1 MLFNLLFFIITIS
14 IVVVFHELGHY
25 LAARFYNVRV
35 ERFSLGFGKILFSKT
50 DRHGT
55 EWVVSALPLGGYVK
69 PLAEPPVGANAREAA
84 RAISQKT
91 AWQRFVIF
99 AAGPFFSFL
108 LAIIIYSG
116 MKISG
121 TTEPVPYLAQPA
133 SDTAAYKAGVEG
145 GEKVLAV
152 DGVDVQG
159 WAEARLALLEPLA
172 TGAETTLMLQAENGA
187 TRGATI
193 QFPKV
198 TGTLEG
204 IDLMGQAGLALMA
217 PKPRVAN
224 VLDGGAGEQAGFRD
238 GDLVLRAGPHEDIT
252 ITGLIKLIQDS
263 PDKTLPLLIL
273 RDNTELSLNV
283 TPRAELN
290 ENNKTVG
297 KIGVAFSGQYPT
309 LTVRYGIFESVYLA
323 TVQTFDTAWF
333 SLKMFAKMVTGQLS
347 WKNISG
353 PIAIADYAGQ
363 SAQVGFDKFIEFIA
377 LITVSIGVL
386 NLLPIPGLDGGQMV
400 FCIIEMV
407 RKKALSE
414 QIQEKSLMVGYSLLL
429 FLMIFAFVNDITRIL

>member
-1 MLFNLLFFIITIS
+1 MFLNLLFFIITIS

-25 LAARFYNVRV
+25 LAARYYNVRV
-35 ERFSLGFGKILFSKT
+35 ERFSLGFGKVLFRKT
-50 DRHGT
+50 DKHGT
-55 EWVVSALPLGGYVK
+55 EWAVSALPLGGYVK
-69 PLAEPPVGANAREAA
+69 PLAEPPAGATAREAA
-84 RAISQKT
+84 QAISQKT

-99 AAGPFFSFL
+99 GAGPFFSFL

-121 TTEPVPYLAQPA
+121 TTEPMPYLAQPEPN
-133 SDTAAYKAGVEG
+133 TAAYVAGIQG
-145 GEKVLAV
+145 GDRLLAV
-152 DGVDVQG
+152 DGVKVQG
-159 WAEARLALLEPLA
+159 WAEARLALLEPLT
-172 TGAETTLMLQAENGA
+172 TGSTTTLELQTENGV
-187 TRGATI
+187 TRNAAI

-204 IDLMGQAGLALMA
+204 VDLMGQAGLALMA

-224 VLDGGAGEQAGFRD
+224 VLEGGAGKQAGLRD
-238 GDLVLRAGPHEDIT
+238 GDLVLRVGNHEEIT
-252 ITGLIKLIQDS
+252 IIGLIELIQNS
-263 PDKTLPLLIL
+263 PEETLSLLIS
-273 RDNTELSLNV
+273 RDNTELSLTI
-283 TPRAELN
+283 TPRAEAN
-290 ENNKTVG
+290 ENDKVVG

-309 LTVRYGIFESVYLA
+309 LTVRYGIFESIYLA

-333 SLKMFAKMVTGQLS
+333 SLKMLGKMVMGQLS

-363 SAQVGFDKFIEFIA
+363 SAQVGLDKFIEFIA

-400 FCIIEMV
+400 FCLIEMV

-414 QIQEKSLMVGYSLLL
+414 QIQEKSLMIGYSLLL
-429 FLMIFAFVNDITRIL
+429 FLMIFAFVNDIARVL

>member
-1 MLFNLLFFIITIS
+1 MFLNLLFFIITIS

-25 LAARFYNVRV
+25 LAARYYNVRV
-35 ERFSLGFGKILFSKT
+35 ERFSLGFGKVLFRKT
-50 DRHGT
+50 DKHGT
-55 EWVVSALPLGGYVK
+55 EWAVSALPLGGYVK
-69 PLAEPPVGANAREAA
+69 PLAEPPAGATAREAA
-84 RAISQKT
+84 QAISQKT

-99 AAGPFFSFL
+99 GAGPFFSFL

-121 TTEPVPYLAQPA
+121 TTEPMPYLAQPEPN
-133 SDTAAYKAGVEG
+133 TAAYVAGIQG
-145 GEKVLAV
+145 GDRLLAV
-152 DGVDVQG
+152 DGVKVQG
-159 WAEARLALLEPLA
+159 WAEARLALLEPLT
-172 TGAETTLMLQAENGA
+172 TGSTTTLELQTENGV
-187 TRGATI
+187 TRNAAI

-204 IDLMGQAGLALMA
+204 VDLMGQAGLALMA

-224 VLDGGAGEQAGFRD
+224 VLEGGAGKQAGLRD
-238 GDLVLRAGPHEDIT
+238 GDLVLRVGNHEDIT
-252 ITGLIKLIQDS
+252 IIGLIELIQNS
-263 PDKTLPLLIL
+263 PEETLPLLIS
-273 RDNTELSLNV
+273 RDNTELSLTI
-283 TPRAELN
+283 TPRAEAN
-290 ENNKTVG
+290 ENDKVVG

-309 LTVRYGIFESVYLA
+309 LTVRYGIFESIYLA

-333 SLKMFAKMVTGQLS
+333 SLKMLGKMVMGQLS

-363 SAQVGFDKFIEFIA
+363 SAQVGLDKFIEFIA

-400 FCIIEMV
+400 FCLIEMV

-414 QIQEKSLMVGYSLLL
+414 QIQEKSLMIGYSLLL
-429 FLMIFAFVNDITRIL
+429 FLMIFAFVNDIARVL

>member
-1 MLFNLLFFIITIS
+1 MFLNLLFFIITIS

-25 LAARFYNVRV
+25 LAARYYNVRV
-35 ERFSLGFGKILFSKT
+35 ERFSLGFGKVLFRKT
-50 DRHGT
+50 DKHGT
-55 EWVVSALPLGGYVK
+55 EWAVSALPLGGYVK
-69 PLAEPPVGANAREAA
+69 PLAEPPAGATAREAA
-84 RAISQKT
+84 QAISQKT

-99 AAGPFFSFL
+99 GAGPFFSFL

-121 TTEPVPYLAQPA
+121 TTEPMPSLAQPEPN
-133 SDTAAYKAGVEG
+133 TAAYVAGIQG
-145 GEKVLAV
+145 GDSLLAV
-152 DGVDVQG
+152 DGVKVQG

-172 TGAETTLMLQAENGA
+172 SGATTTLELQTENGV
-187 TRGATI
+187 TRNAAI

-204 IDLMGQAGLALMA
+204 VDLMGQAGLALMA

-224 VLDGGAGEQAGFRD
+224 VLEGGAGKQAGLRD
-238 GDLVLRAGPHEDIT
+238 GDLVLRAGNHEEIT
-252 ITGLIKLIQDS
+252 IIGLIELIQNS
-263 PDKTLPLLIL
+263 PEETLPLLIS
-273 RDNTELSLNV
+273 RDNTELSLNI
-283 TPRAELN
+283 TPRAEVN
-290 ENNKTVG
+290 ENNQTVG

-333 SLKMFAKMVTGQLS
+333 SLKMLGKMVTGQLS

-363 SAQVGFDKFIEFIA
+363 SAQVGLDKFIEFIA

-400 FCIIEMV
+400 FCLIEMV

-414 QIQEKSLMVGYSLLL
+414 QVQEKSLMVGYSLLL

>member
-1 MLFNLLFFIITIS
+1 MFLNLLFFIITIS

-25 LAARFYNVRV
+25 LAARYYNVRV
-35 ERFSLGFGKILFSKT
+35 ERFSLGFGKVLFRKT
-50 DRHGT
+50 DKHGT
-55 EWVVSALPLGGYVK
+55 EWAVSALPLGGYVK
-69 PLAEPPVGANAREAA
+69 PLAEPPAGATAREAA
-84 RAISQKT
+84 QAISQKT

-99 AAGPFFSFL
+99 GAGPFFSFL

-121 TTEPVPYLAQPA
+121 TTEPMPYLAQPEPN
-133 SDTAAYKAGVEG
+133 TAAYVAGIQG
-145 GEKVLAV
+145 GDRLLAV
-152 DGVDVQG
+152 DGVKVQG
-159 WAEARLALLEPLA
+159 WAEARLALLEPLT
-172 TGAETTLMLQAENGA
+172 TGSTTTLELQTENGV
-187 TRGATI
+187 TRNAAI

-204 IDLMGQAGLALMA
+204 VDLMGQAGLALMA

-224 VLDGGAGEQAGFRD
+224 VLEGGAGKQAGLRD
-238 GDLVLRAGPHEDIT
+238 GDLVLRVGNHEEIT
-252 ITGLIKLIQDS
+252 IIGLIELIQNS
-263 PDKTLPLLIL
+263 PEETLSLLIS
-273 RDNTELSLNV
+273 RDNTELSLTI
-283 TPRAELN
+283 TPRAEAN
-290 ENNKTVG
+290 ENDKVVG

-309 LTVRYGIFESVYLA
+309 LTVRYGIFESIYLA

-333 SLKMFAKMVTGQLS
+333 SLKMLGKMVMGQLS

-363 SAQVGFDKFIEFIA
+363 SAQVGLDKFIEFIA

-400 FCIIEMV
+400 FCLIEIV

-414 QIQEKSLMVGYSLLL
+414 QIQEKSLMIGYSLLL
-429 FLMIFAFVNDITRIL
+429 FLMIFAFVNDIARVL

>member
-1 MLFNLLFFIITIS
+1 MFLNLLFFIITIS

-25 LAARFYNVRV
+25 LAARYYNVRV
-35 ERFSLGFGKILFSKT
+35 ERFSLGFGKVLFRKT
-50 DRHGT
+50 DKHGT
-55 EWVVSALPLGGYVK
+55 EWAVSALPLGGYVK
-69 PLAEPPVGANAREAA
+69 PLAEPPAGATAREAA
-84 RAISQKT
+84 QAISQKT

-99 AAGPFFSFL
+99 GAGPFFSFL

-121 TTEPVPYLAQPA
+121 TTEPMPYLAQPEPN
-133 SDTAAYKAGVEG
+133 TAAYVAGIQG
-145 GEKVLAV
+145 GDRLLAV
-152 DGVDVQG
+152 DGVKVQG
-159 WAEARLALLEPLA
+159 WAEARLALLEPLT
-172 TGAETTLMLQAENGA
+172 TGSTTTLELQTENGV
-187 TRGATI
+187 TRNAAI

-204 IDLMGQAGLALMA
+204 VDLMGQAGLALMA

-224 VLDGGAGEQAGFRD
+224 VLEGGAGKQAGLRD
-238 GDLVLRAGPHEDIT
+238 GDLVLRVGNHEDIT
-252 ITGLIKLIQDS
+252 IIGLIELIQNS
-263 PDKTLPLLIL
+263 PEETLPLLIS
-273 RDNTELSLNV
+273 RDNTELSLTI
-283 TPRAELN
+283 TPRAEAN
-290 ENNKTVG
+290 ENDKVVG

-309 LTVRYGIFESVYLA
+309 LTVRYGIFESIYLA

-333 SLKMFAKMVTGQLS
+333 SLKMLGKMVMGQLS

-363 SAQVGFDKFIEFIA
+363 SAQVGLDKFIEFIA

-400 FCIIEMV
+400 FCLIEIV

-414 QIQEKSLMVGYSLLL
+414 QIQEKSLMIGYSLLL
-429 FLMIFAFVNDITRIL
+429 FLMIFAFVNDIARVL

>member
-14 IVVVFHELGHY
+14 VVVVFHELGHY
-25 LAARFYNVRV
+25 LAARYYNVRV
-35 ERFSLGFGKILFSKT
+35 ERFSLGFGKILFKKT
-50 DRHGT
+50 DKHGT
-55 EWVVSALPLGGYVK
+55 EWAVSALPLGGYVK
-69 PLAEPPVGANAREAA
+69 PLAEPPVGASPREAA

-91 AWQRFVIF
+91 PWQRFVIF

-133 SDTAAYKAGVEG
+133 PETAAYMAGIDG
-145 GEKVLAV
+145 GDRVLAV
-152 DGVDVQG
+152 NGVDVQG

-172 TGAETTLMLQAENGA
+172 SGAETTLALQAQNGA
-187 TRGATI
+187 VRDVSI

-204 IDLMGQAGLALMA
+204 VDLMGQAGLALMA

-224 VLDGGAGEQAGFRD
+224 VLDDGAGQQAGLKD
-238 GDLVLRAGPHEDIT
+238 GDLVLRAGSHEDIS
-252 ITGLIKLIQDS
+252 ITGLIKLIQES
-263 PDKTLPLLIL
+263 PDKILTLLIS
-273 RDNTELSLNV
+273 RDSTELSLNI
-283 TPRAELN
+283 TPRAEFN
-290 ENNKTVG
+290 ENGQAIG

-333 SLKMFAKMVTGQLS
+333 SLKMLGKMVMGQLS

-363 SAQVGFDKFIEFIA
+363 SAQVGLDKFIEFIA

-386 NLLPIPGLDGGQMV
+386 NLIPIPGLDGGQMV
-400 FCIIEMV
+400 FCLIEMV

-414 QIQEKSLMVGYSLLL
+414 QVQEKSLMVGYSLLL
-429 FLMIFAFVNDITRIL
+429 FLMIFAFVNDIARVL